1 MRAKI
6 EPAGYRLG
14 NQQGAYR
21 AALGDVAGGGILAA
35 LPIPLG
41 SLIELLVPPTLA
53 RPAGMPLAPVVPAPA
68 EPAFGVPT
76 AFPDAAP
83 TAVAPP
89 APVPCAKALTGNSS
103 TVATAMAIVVDF
115 SIIVSFVG

>member
-41 SLIELLVPPTLA
+41 SLIELLVPPHWPGQPEFHLLLWS
-53 RPAGMPLAPVVPAPA
+53 RHLPSPRLG
-68 EPAFGVPT
+68 
-76 AFPDAAP
+76 
-83 TAVAPP
+83 
-89 APVPCAKALTGNSS
+89 CYCIS
-103 TVATAMAIVVDF
+103 
-115 SIIVSFVG
+115 